1 MTENADAIEER
12 LFGISRR
19 TLLLSGSG
27 LAALLLTQV
36 YGAPAH
42 AAAAL
47 RYQFPFSNADEVDGW
62 GSMID
67 RNSPHR
73 GLDFPQPGGAE
84 VGSVAAGTI
93 VVSEWTS
100 VLGNAVVV
108 QHDDLPQTMYSG
120 YAHLADG
127 SRQPVGT
134 PLPIGGYLG
143 KVGTTGSASTGNHL
157 HLTISYT
164 AAGYNTGYYAT
175 ATVDPLT
182 FIRARLNNP
191 DTTPETPP
199 RKEVTM
205 RLIEAEGRGIAVVG
219 AGYYKV
225 LTGEEVPYAVNLYG
239 DPVKGNV
246 REFDLY
252 RSIHVNGEGA
262 IARTA

>member
-42 AAAAL
+42 AATAL
-47 RYQFPFSNADEVDGW
+47 RYQFPFSNADTADGW

-67 RNSPHR
+67 RTSPHR
-73 GLDFPQPGGAE
+73 GLDFPQPGGTP
-84 VGSVAAGTI
+84 VGSVAEG
-93 VVSEWTS
+93 VVRISEYTAE
-100 VLGNAVVV
+100 LGNAIVVE
-108 QHDDLPQTMYSG
+108 HPDGWFSG
-120 YAHLADG
+120 YSHLLDG
-127 SRQPVGT
+127 SRVQAGIPVLRGGT
-134 PLPIGGYLG
+134 IGQ
-143 KVGTTGSASTGNHL
+143 VGNTGSASRGNHL
-157 HLTISYT
+157 HLTISDT
-164 AAGYNTGYYAT
+164 ARGYYSGT
-175 ATVDPLT
+175 TIDPYP
-182 FIRARLNNP
+182 FITDRLNNP

>member
-42 AAAAL
+42 AAVAL
-47 RYQFPFSNADEVDGW
+47 RYQFPFSNPDEMDGW

-67 RNSPHR
+67 RTSPHR
-73 GLDFPQPGGAE
+73 GLDFPQPGGTPI
-84 VGSVAAGTI
+84 GSVAEGT
-93 VVSEWTS
+93 VVISERTS
-100 VLGNAVVV
+100 ALGNAVVV
-108 QHDDLPQTMYSG
+108 AHPDGMFSG
-120 YAHLADG
+120 YSHMTEG
-127 SRQPVGT
+127 TRVGVNT
-134 PLPIGGYLG
+134 VVPRGGYLG
-143 KVGTTGSASTGNHL
+143 QVGTTGYSTGNHL

-164 AAGYNTGYYAT
+164 AAGYNTGYYAS
-175 ATVDPLT
+175 ATVDPLA
-182 FIRARLNNP
+182 FIRDRLNNP